1 MRRREFLVALGVL
14 AVMPAAAQDTAQ
26 RRIGVLGSA
35 SPEQWVR
42 RLDAFRTGLAES
54 GYVEGRNISV
64 EYRWAEGHN
73 ERLPGLAA
81 ELVASNVD
89 VIVVLGGTASALA
102 AKRASQRIPVVF
114 RIAGDPVEF
123 GLVARL
129 NEPGSNATGVTTIGA
144 EIGPKQLE
152 ILHELVPSSSA
163 FGVLFNPTS
172 PLAES
177 ASRQLAAAAK
187 QLALDLHA
195 VFASTDETIEAAFQ
209 KVRDVGAGALVVT
222 ADTFFNSRNTR
233 IAALALKHGLPTI
246 SAYREFTEAGGLL
259 AYGGSVKEAS
269 RLAGVYTGRILN
281 GEQPGALPVIQPRTF
296 ELVINLK
303 TAKALGLTVPLSL
316 QAQAEE
322 VIE

>member
-14 AVMPAAAQDTAQ
+14 AVMPAAAQDTAK
-26 RRIGVLGSA
+26 RRIGLLGSA

-144 EIGPKQLE
+144 EIAPKQLE
-152 ILHELVPSSSA
+152 ILRELVPSSSA

-187 QLALDLHA
+187 QLAPDLHS
-195 VFASTDETIEAAFQ
+195 VFASTDETIEAAFR

-281 GEQPGALPVIQPRTF
+281 SEQPRALPVIQPRTF

>member
-1 MRRREFLVALGVL
+1 
-14 AVMPAAAQDTAQ
+14 
-26 RRIGVLGSA
+26 
-35 SPEQWVR
+35 
-42 RLDAFRTGLAES
+42 
-54 GYVEGRNISV
+54 
-64 EYRWAEGHN
+64 
-73 ERLPGLAA
+73 
-81 ELVASNVD
+81 
-89 VIVVLGGTASALA
+89 
-102 AKRASQRIPVVF
+102 
-114 RIAGDPVEF
+114 
-123 GLVARL
+123 
-129 NEPGSNATGVTTIGA
+129 
-144 EIGPKQLE
+144 
-152 ILHELVPSSSA
+152 
-163 FGVLFNPTS
+163 
-172 PLAES
+172 
-177 ASRQLAAAAK
+177 
-187 QLALDLHA
+187 